1 MQHPKCESKACV
13 CTSYVQSTK
22 EDEVQ
27 RNEVWDLR
35 VAAPTV
41 TVSYSVVKNFLFTAI
56 KCILLKM
63 NFLVSYA
70 RFCIFSNGIV

>member
-1 MQHPKCESKACV
+1 VS
-13 CTSYVQSTK
+13 TFYVQSTK

-35 VAAPTV
+35 VTAPTV
-41 TVSYSVVKNFLFTAI
+41 TVSYSVVKKFLFTAI
-56 KCILLKM
+56 KSILLKI